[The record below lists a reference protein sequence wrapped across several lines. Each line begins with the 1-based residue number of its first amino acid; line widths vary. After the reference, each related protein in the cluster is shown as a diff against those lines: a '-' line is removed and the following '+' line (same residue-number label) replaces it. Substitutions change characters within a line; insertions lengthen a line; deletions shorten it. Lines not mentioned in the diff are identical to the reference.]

1 METVHKTVL
10 LNETIDLL
18 LIQKGDVVVDA
29 TVNAGGHSSEVAR
42 RFKNE
47 VTILGID
54 ADPDALLRA
63 KKTMSKYKATPFI
76 GILSNFRDFKKVV
89 LEAHAPHVDKVIFD
103 LGLSS
108 DQLEVSERGFSFKR
122 EEPLLMTFSKNP
134 KKEDLTAYDV
144 VNNFKRENLEA
155 IIRGFGEENFAGR
168 IARAIDEARQ
178 KKPIE
183 NSKELGEII
192 KAVVPSFYRVG
203 KIHPATKTFQ
213 AIRMTV
219 NDELGALEEGLSGAY
234 EILSVGGRIAVITF
248 HSLEDRAVKNFFRD
262 RVKDGSGKLINKK
275 PIISGLGELKVNTR
289 ARSAKL
295 RVIEKVQ

>member
-144 VNNFKRENLEA
+144 VNNFKREN
-155 IIRGFGEENFAGR
+155 FAGR

-262 RVKDGSGKLINKK
+262 RVKEGSGKLINKK